1 VDTHLPRQVQHP
13 GGSGELGSLY
23 FQACVLAAPGGD
35 AMSQTISSL
44 PRPVLFAIVGAA
56 AVLALLFATR
66 QGKQSSSPATPAPT
80 KAPAPAKVPASTKS
94 GTHAQPSTEKP
105 KSGGSSS
112 ATKPSSS
119 AKTTLPAPVK
129 SALDAH
135 KVVVILFW
143 NPRGADDRSVKGA
156 VDSVSR
162 HGGAVAKFTDTLG
175 NLSRYTKLTGQD
187 EPITQ
192 TPTVVVVDRRGKGR
206 FSTGLQDSATV
217 DQLVVDA
224 LK

>member
-23 FQACVLAAPGGD
+23 FPAGVLAAPGGG
-35 AMSQTISSL
+35 AMNQAISSL
-44 PRPVLFAIVGAA
+44 PRPVLVGLVGAA

-66 QGKQSSSPATPAPT
+66 QGGKSSSPATPAPA
-80 KAPAPAKVPASTKS
+80 KAPAPPKS
-94 GTHAQPSTEKP
+94 GTHAQPSTETP
-105 KSGGSSS
+105 KGSGGASSS
-112 ATKPSSS
+112 SKSNA
-119 AKTTLPAPVK
+119 AKSTLPAPVK
-129 SALDAH
+129 RALDAH

-143 NPRGADDRSVKGA
+143 NPRGSDDRSVKEA

-162 HGGAVAKFTDTLG
+162 HGGTVAKFTDTLG
-175 NLSRYTKLTGQD
+175 SLSRYTRVTGKD
-187 EPITQ
+187 AVTQ

>member
-1 VDTHLPRQVQHP
+1 
-13 GGSGELGSLY
+13 
-23 FQACVLAAPGGD
+23 VL
-35 AMSQTISSL
+35 
-44 PRPVLFAIVGAA
+44 VAIVGAA

-66 QGKQSSSPATPAPT
+66 QGKESSSPATPAPT
-80 KAPAPAKVPASTKS
+80 KAPAPAKAPASTKS

-105 KSGGSSS
+105 NRSGGSSS

-119 AKTTLPAPVK
+119 GKTTLPAPVK
-129 SALDAH
+129 RALDAH
-135 KVVVILFW
+135 KIVVILFW

-175 NLSRYTKLTGQD
+175 NLSRYTRVTG
-187 EPITQ
+187 ENAPVTQ
-192 TPTVVVVDRRGKGR
+192 TPTVVVVDRHGKGR